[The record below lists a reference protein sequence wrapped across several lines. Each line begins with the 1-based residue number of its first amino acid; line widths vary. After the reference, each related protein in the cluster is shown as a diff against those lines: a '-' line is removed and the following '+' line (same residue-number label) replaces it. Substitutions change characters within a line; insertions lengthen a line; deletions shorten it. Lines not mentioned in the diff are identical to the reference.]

1 MITTLRPGLIKLDYG
16 PMQMTLQAE
25 CQGTPLTE
33 VAQNGAERAIAI
45 LRELADYKQIAV
57 LPQCKLK
64 NLDSLP
70 LILQTMITAVRQSGD
85 DTLTPMAAVAGSIAG
100 LTADFIAANG
110 ATKVI
115 VNNGGDLAIRLS
127 DDETTTVGIAPAI
140 GSAYTHTIRLRA
152 GDGIGGIA
160 TSGLGGRSFTKGI
173 ASAAVVAAATAGL
186 ADACATSLAN
196 STYIPHQNIK
206 VTFAEQLDP
215 DTDIAGHQ
223 VVTEVGPLP
232 PEILQQAL
240 YAGWEKA
247 NGWFNSGQIIGAA
260 LFVGTLGVLVPENFA
275 VPTEYVQIEEGFR
288 WKFAK

>member
-16 PMQMTLQAE
+16 PMQMTIQAE
-25 CQGTPLTE
+25 CQGVPLTK
-33 VAQNGAERAIAI
+33 VAENGAKRAIEI
-45 LRELADYKQIAV
+45 LRELADYKQIAG
-57 LPQCKLK
+57 LPQGKLK
-64 NLDSLP
+64 DIDLLP
-70 LILQTMITAVRQSGD
+70 VVLQTMITAVRRSGD
-85 DTLTPMAAVAGSIAG
+85 ASLTPMAAVAGSIAG
-100 LTADFIAANG
+100 LVADFIVASG

-115 VNNGGDLAIRLS
+115 VNNGGDLAIRLLNH
-127 DDETTTVGIAPAI
+127 ETTTVGIAPAI
-140 GSAYTHTIRLRA
+140 GAAYTHSIRLRA

-173 ASAAVVAAATAGL
+173 ASAAVVAAETSGL

-196 STYIPHQNIK
+196 ATYVSHPNIK
-206 VTFAEQLDP
+206 VAFAEQLDP

-232 PEILQQAL
+232 PELLQQAL

-247 NGWFNSGQIIGAA
+247 NGWFRREQIIGAA
-260 LFVGTLGVLVPENFA
+260 LFVGTLGVLVPETFA
-275 VPTEYVQIEEGFR
+275 VPTEFVQIEEGFR

>member
-1 MITTLRPGLIKLDYG
+1 MIIILRPGLIKLDYG

-25 CQGTPLTE
+25 CRGTPLTE
-33 VAQNGAERAIAI
+33 AAQNGAKRAIEI
-45 LRELADYKQIAV
+45 LHELAAYKQIAV
-57 LPQCKLK
+57 LPQYKLRDVD
-64 NLDSLP
+64 LLP
-70 LILQTMITAVRQSGD
+70 LVLRTMILAVRQSGD

-100 LTADFIAANG
+100 LVADFIVESG

-115 VNNGGDLAIRLS
+115 VNNGGDLAIRLL
-127 DDETTTVGIAPAI
+127 DNETISVGIAPAI

-196 STYIPHQNIK
+196 STYISHPNIK
-206 VTFAEQLDP
+206 VAFAEQLDP

-223 VVTEVGPLP
+223 VVTEVGSLP

-247 NGWFNSGQIIGAA
+247 NGWFKKGQIIGAA
-260 LFVGTLGVLVPENFA
+260 LFVGTLGVLIPENFA
-275 VPTEYVQIEEGFR
+275 APTEFVQIEEGFR